1 MPYKLGKWSKE
12 TNRLTKIDFST
23 LSRPPIDLKL
33 NASCSDGFSTQFWPP
48 NSIFDFSGF
57 WDTPTC
63 RSRFEIWWIFM
74 KILVFRTSF
83 VRIWATEF
91 VKIMIFSKKW
101 FSGVYLHLMYP
112 YIKKKV
118 DREPTFRFLRGWL
131 MKKFE
136 KKWIFRCPPPPKK
149 SMTFRGVFD
158 QIGSDIFLA
167 NFFAKIHFWVRI
179 VSRGKKC
186 CWTRCDNFFF
196 DRRPGNCSKVDFSEG
211 LGFLHR
217 VKYIGFEKVPYKDWC
232 FSIKWGLPK
241 KKKRLN
247 LLARYLKKCWSDFSK
262 TYQKWIFGTFY
273 L

>member
-1 MPYKLGKWSKE
+1 MLSIIYCFTQCFIQITWKLYLSLTLDIWICLRG
-12 TNRLTKIDFST
+12 TNLIEPLTLENLHIKYGNLENPIFWFST
-23 LSRPPIDLKL
+23 FSRSRIGMKL

-48 NSIFDFSGF
+48 NLIFDFSGF

-131 MKKFE
+131 MKKLE
-136 KKWIFRCPPPPKK
+136 KKWIFACPPPLKK

-186 CWTRCDNFFF
+186 CWTRCDNF
-196 DRRPGNCSKVDFSEG
+196 
-211 LGFLHR
+211 
-217 VKYIGFEKVPYKDWC
+217 
-232 FSIKWGLPK
+232 
-241 KKKRLN
+241 
-247 LLARYLKKCWSDFSK
+247 
-262 TYQKWIFGTFY
+262 
-273 L
+273 